1 MKITIKNIIKE
12 NKDIDPKQ
20 RYINGIL
27 NMIKPPYFNFLK
39 VNEVPEK
46 LWNEILSK
54 LFNQKVK
61 YENRYPY
68 PFRIFDSNNNEIYIE
83 ESYEDDN
90 DEIEHI
96 ELGLPVEASWY
107 GSWYGFWS
115 KREYDENNNR
125 IYQLDS
131 TGFWIKREYDSRR
144 NVIYYEDSNGVI
156 RDNRSSNPINE
167 NKDIDSEQRY
177 VNGIV
182 NIIKPPY
189 YNFLKVNEV
198 PEKLWND
205 IFSKLFKQKVK
216 YSYMF
221 DRIFFIHDSNN
232 KEIYR
237 EEFDGFVADEDIDL
251 GLDEFGYQILGLDEF
266 GNPIIDVYWEK
277 HEYDSN
283 NNLIYYEKSG
293 GYWEKREYDSN
304 NNQIYYEDS
313 DGVIRDKRPSNP
325 INEDIDPKQKFLSLV
340 VDNMVK
346 QSKDNFFP
354 FDSEKMSFTEYCK
367 IVYGLTDDEI
377 DYVFRK
383 YRYLMGWDKW
393 DTSLPYLKKLI
404 YSENSNG
411 IIRDNRSSNPI
422 NEDIDPKQ
430 RYINGILNMIRRP
443 YMGFLMNNEV
453 PEELWEDI
461 LSKIFNTNDISW
473 EMNPDI
479 DFDPDIQVRYELII
493 QDEKGR
499 QLYYEVPDYWEQLI
513 YGYSD
518 RLDMDF
524 NWFISSGGVKR
535 VNFTGKNKLLTYSNQ
550 PHYLPWSDLSDD
562 IKNNKFF
569 DLNY

>member
-20 RYINGIL
+20 RFVNEISKI
-27 NMIKPPYFNFLK
+27 IKPPYFYFLR

-144 NVIYYEDSNGVI
+144 NVIYYEDSDGVI
-156 RDNRSSNPINE
+156 RDN
-167 NKDIDSEQRY
+167 
-177 VNGIV
+177 
-182 NIIKPPY
+182 
-189 YNFLKVNEV
+189 
-198 PEKLWND
+198 
-205 IFSKLFKQKVK
+205 
-216 YSYMF
+216 
-221 DRIFFIHDSNN
+221 
-232 KEIYR
+232 
-237 EEFDGFVADEDIDL
+237 
-251 GLDEFGYQILGLDEF
+251 
-266 GNPIIDVYWEK
+266 
-277 HEYDSN
+277 
-283 NNLIYYEKSG
+283 
-293 GYWEKREYDSN
+293 
-304 NNQIYYEDS
+304 
-313 DGVIRDKRPSNP
+313 RPSNP
-325 INEDIDPKQKFLSLV
+325 INE
-340 VDNMVK
+340 N
-346 QSKDNFFP
+346 
-354 FDSEKMSFTEYCK
+354 T
-367 IVYGLTDDEI
+367 
-377 DYVFRK
+377 
-383 YRYLMGWDKW
+383 
-393 DTSLPYLKKLI
+393 
-404 YSENSNG
+404 
-411 IIRDNRSSNPI
+411 
-422 NEDIDPKQ
+422 DPKQ

-443 YMGFLMNNEV
+443 YMGFLIDNEV

-461 LSKIFNTNDISW
+461 LSKIFNTNDIDW
-473 EMNPDI
+473 EIKSGD
-479 DFDPDIQVRYELII
+479 DKVYYELII
-493 QDEKGR
+493 QDEKGK
-499 QLYYEVPDYWEQLI
+499 QLYYETHDYWEQLI
-513 YGYSD
+513 YGYHT

-524 NWFISSGGVKR
+524 TWFINSVGSKKVTF
-535 VNFTGKNKLLTYSNQ
+535 VGKHNPVVYSNG
-550 PHYLPWSDLSDD
+550 PTGYSWSGLSDD

>member
-20 RYINGIL
+20 RFVNEISKI
-27 NMIKPPYFNFLK
+27 IKPPYFYFLR

-144 NVIYYEDSNGVI
+144 NVIYYEDSDGVI
-156 RDNRSSNPINE
+156 RDN
-167 NKDIDSEQRY
+167 
-177 VNGIV
+177 
-182 NIIKPPY
+182 
-189 YNFLKVNEV
+189 
-198 PEKLWND
+198 
-205 IFSKLFKQKVK
+205 
-216 YSYMF
+216 
-221 DRIFFIHDSNN
+221 
-232 KEIYR
+232 
-237 EEFDGFVADEDIDL
+237 
-251 GLDEFGYQILGLDEF
+251 
-266 GNPIIDVYWEK
+266 
-277 HEYDSN
+277 
-283 NNLIYYEKSG
+283 
-293 GYWEKREYDSN
+293 
-304 NNQIYYEDS
+304 
-313 DGVIRDKRPSNP
+313 RPSNP
-325 INEDIDPKQKFLSLV
+325 INE
-340 VDNMVK
+340 N
-346 QSKDNFFP
+346 
-354 FDSEKMSFTEYCK
+354 T
-367 IVYGLTDDEI
+367 
-377 DYVFRK
+377 
-383 YRYLMGWDKW
+383 
-393 DTSLPYLKKLI
+393 
-404 YSENSNG
+404 
-411 IIRDNRSSNPI
+411 
-422 NEDIDPKQ
+422 DPKQ
-430 RYINGILNMIRRP
+430 RYVNGILNMIRRP